1 MVQDIYDPLDE
12 YASVFKNKF
21 KEVAEDTFESLTK
34 EANIDVEMNK
44 KTCALLYSMQEDL
57 DALKKRLTW
66 WKVLCG
72 ALWTVAAVCIILFA
86 TGFSAPVWWLLTI
99 YGLLVVG
106 ALVAL
111 FWKVHPIIKQKKQ
124 ELADITE
131 TVNNLQKEAWEQLA
145 PLNELYDWDVLTR
158 MMSRTVPRLE
168 FDPYFTTQRLA
179 DLENTYGWNGS
190 FNEDRSVMYA
200 HSGLINGN
208 PFVICRTKKMIMGE
222 KTYHGELTIYWTTK
236 EKDSNGNYYTKEHSE
251 TLHAEVTAPYPGY
264 YQKTRVIYGNTAAPD
279 LTFSRDMSDLVG
291 KEGSL
296 GYKWERRKLRKKTQD
311 LKNSDYV
318 MMGNEEFEVLFNT
331 SNRNNNQQFALLF
344 TPLAQESM
352 LKILRDEEVGYGDDF
367 DFVKNKMINT
377 VTPMHMQELN
387 IDLNPDQY
395 QHFDYEKA
403 KAYFID
409 SNAEYFRA
417 IYFCLAPLLCVPV
430 YQQIRPQE
438 AIYGRDMKKQSSFWE
453 HEALANFWGA
463 KHFQHPDCVTDCI
476 LKTQQTLA
484 QDNSSVI
491 TVAAHG
497 YRAIPRITYIE
508 KYGGDGNWHKVPVE
522 WDEYLPVTGIGE
534 LHIAEDNHI
543 EVDGT
548 TQTQRIQRKN
558 EVLQKAD
565 YAVYRRHIASKL

>member
-1 MVQDIYDPLDE
+1 MVQDIYDPLEE

-264 YQKTRVIYGNTAAPD
+264 YQKTRVIYGNTAGPD

-311 LKNSDYV
+311 LKNSDYA
-318 MMGNEEFEVLFNT
+318 MMANEEFEVLFNT

-403 KAYFID
+403 KAYFIET
-409 SNAEYFRA
+409 NAEYFRA
-417 IYFCLAPLLCVPV
+417 IYFCLAPLLCVPM

-453 HEALANFWGA
+453 HEALANFWGNQP
-463 KHFQHPDCVTDCI
+463 FQHPDCVTDCI
-476 LKTQQTLA
+476 LKTQQTLT

-491 TVAAHG
+491 TVSAHG
-497 YRAIPRITYIE
+497 YRAVPRITYIE

-534 LHIAEDNHI
+534 LHIAEDNQV
-543 EVDGT
+543 EVEGT
-548 TQTQRIQRKN
+548 TQAQRIQHKN
-558 EVLQKAD
+558 EMLQKAD
-565 YAVYRRHIASKL
+565 YSIYRRHIASKL

>member
-72 ALWTVAAVCIILFA
+72 ALWTIVAVCIILFA
-86 TGFSAPVWWLLTI
+86 TGFSNPVWWQLTI

-158 MMSRTVPRLE
+158 MMSRTVPRFE

-190 FNEDRSVMYA
+190 FNEDRSVVYA

-222 KTYHGELTIYWTTK
+222 KTYHGELTIYWTTR

-264 YQKTRVIYGNTAAPD
+264 YQKTRVIYGNTAGPD
-279 LTFSRDMSDLVG
+279 LTFSREISDLVG

-311 LKNSDYV
+311 LKNSDYA
-318 MMGNEEFEVLFNT
+318 MMANEEFEVLFNT

-377 VTPMHMQELN
+377 LTPMHMQELN

-403 KAYFID
+403 KVNFIET
-409 SNAEYFRA
+409 NAEYFRA
-417 IYFCLAPLLCVPV
+417 IYFCLAPLLCVPM

-438 AIYGRDMKKQSSFWE
+438 AIYGRDMQKRSSFWE

-534 LHIAEDNHI
+534 LHIAEDNHV

-558 EVLQKAD
+558 EMLQKAD

>member
-1 MVQDIYDPLDE
+1 MVQNIYDPLDE

-21 KEVAEDTFESLTK
+21 KEVAEETFESLTK

-86 TGFSAPVWWLLTI
+86 TGFSAPVWWQLTI

-124 ELADITE
+124 ESADITE

-190 FNEDRSVMYA
+190 FNEDRSVVYA

-208 PFVICRTKKMIMGE
+208 PFVICRTKKMIMEE
-222 KTYHGELTIYWTTK
+222 KTYHGELTIYWTTR

-264 YQKTRVIYGNTAAPD
+264 YQKTRVIYGNTAGPD
-279 LTFSRDMSDLVG
+279 LTFSREISDLVG

-311 LKNSDYV
+311 LKNSDYA
-318 MMGNEEFEVLFNT
+318 MMANEEFEVLFNT

-377 VTPMHMQELN
+377 LTPMHMQELN

-403 KAYFID
+403 KVNFIET
-409 SNAEYFRA
+409 NAEYFRA
-417 IYFCLAPLLCVPV
+417 IYFCLAPLLCVPM

-438 AIYGRDMKKQSSFWE
+438 AIYGRDMQKRSSFWE

-534 LHIAEDNHI
+534 LHIAEDNHV